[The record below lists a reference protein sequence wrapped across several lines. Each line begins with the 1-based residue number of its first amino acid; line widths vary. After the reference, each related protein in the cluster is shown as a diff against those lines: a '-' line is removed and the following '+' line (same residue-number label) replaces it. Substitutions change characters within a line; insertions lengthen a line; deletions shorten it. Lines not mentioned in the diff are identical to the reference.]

1 MLKSAFSIIDEMFQ
15 QEIEIARQKDK
26 RICSS
31 CCYEKPISPS
41 ESNEFIK
48 NILNPFAHYK
58 EKQEERELEN
68 ILNQKQQTVGLDK
81 RRLSI
86 LRSTYKKQM
95 RQINYYDLHGQKIP
109 KTKCC
114 FWFS

>member
-1 MLKSAFSIIDEMFQ
+1 MLKSAFTIIDEMFQ
-15 QEIEIARQKDK
+15 QEIEIARK
-26 RICSS
+26 RDGRVCSN

-81 RRLSI
+81 RRLST
-86 LRSTYKKQM
+86 LRDTYKKQM
-95 RQINYYDLHGQKIP
+95 RQINYYDLHGNKKI
-109 KTKCC
+109 KSKCC
-114 FWFS
+114 FC